1 MSEELKEKI
10 VEYLGQKG
18 QAKNR
23 DIARALGVE
32 KGLVDKAIAELTRD
46 GKAEYRTFGGI
57 SVVALAGKE
66 E

>member
-1 MSEELKEKI
+1 MSEGLKEKI
-10 VEYLGQKG
+10 VEYLGAKG

-32 KGLVDKAIAELTRD
+32 KGLVDKAIAELTRE
-46 GKAEYRTFGGI
+46 GKAEYRAFGGI
-57 SVVALAGKE
+57 SVVALKGKE

>member
-10 VEYLGQKG
+10 VEYLGKKG

-23 DIARALGVE
+23 DVARALGVE
-32 KGLVDKAIAELTRD
+32 KRLIDKAIAELTKE

-57 SVVALAGKE
+57 SVVALKGGE